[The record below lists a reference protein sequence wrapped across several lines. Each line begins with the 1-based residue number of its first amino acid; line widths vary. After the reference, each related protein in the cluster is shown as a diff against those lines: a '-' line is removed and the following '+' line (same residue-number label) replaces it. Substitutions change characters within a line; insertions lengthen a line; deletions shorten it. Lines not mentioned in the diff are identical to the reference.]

1 MPAEFRPGDLVLL
14 NDEKWAGAVGVVSQ
28 PISDPS
34 GGHVLTLRDG
44 NLVGVSV
51 SVNDVS
57 VAGEGSAGFAQLAY
71 GLIKLGSH
79 VIEQRLLVYRR

>member
-14 NDEKWAGAVGVVSQ
+14 NDEKWGGAVGVVSQ
-28 PISDPS
+28 PISDLS

-51 SVNDVS
+51 SVNDVR
-57 VAGEGSAGFAQLAY
+57 VAGESSAGFAQLAY
-71 GLIKLGSH
+71 GLIKMGSH
-79 VIEQRLLVYRR
+79 VIEQRLLVYSR